1 MEQLFTNVLQ
11 LDIIILCTQKYVK
24 VHHDVSTK
32 QSINIWVIATININY
47 IKRFGSHHMF
57 VNTIVFH
64 TYICL
69 NVFHDI
75 EISSVSITYSASS
88 NCIEGRPF

>member
-1 MEQLFTNVLQ
+1 MKQFCTNVLQ

-75 EISSVSITYSASS
+75 EISSVFIAYGGNSDW
-88 NCIEGRPF
+88 IEGRPF